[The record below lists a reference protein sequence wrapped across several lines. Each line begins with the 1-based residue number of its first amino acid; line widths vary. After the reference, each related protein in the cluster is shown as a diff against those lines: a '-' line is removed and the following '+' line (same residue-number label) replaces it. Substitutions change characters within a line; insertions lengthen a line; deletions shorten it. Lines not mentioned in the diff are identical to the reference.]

1 MEAQKRYGDV
11 LSFCP
16 VNILHKVSLQTNSIW
31 VTLKNT
37 EKDTNT
43 KGELEGFPLDF
54 KLQESEGMYCRLK
67 I

>member
-1 MEAQKRYGDV
+1 MEAQKGTEKFFPFAR
-11 LSFCP
+11 

-43 KGELEGFPLDF
+43 KGTLEGFPLDF
-54 KLQESEGMYCRLK
+54 KLQESEGT
-67 I
+67 